1 MAPNEGTKQEYIE
14 KYLLAIFFSKTNCP
28 VKDGIVL
35 IVIPGCWLGPP
46 WGWGDITKP
55 NDKISRKNL
64 LKLCFSQKRFG
75 HKISRLF
82 GGIFW

>member
-55 NDKISRKNL
+55 NDKISEEKTFKTL
-64 LKLCFSQKRFG
+64 FFSKT
-75 HKISRLF
+75 IWS
-82 GGIFW
+82 